1 MKEFICILLEIT
13 IIPILNGLLIN
24 LIYDKIKTTLKFGDW
39 KSGHNLLPIRKN
51 SFYYCIYFYKPLDVV
66 LFYIYYTTYF

>member
-1 MKEFICILLEIT
+1 MKGGDNYERVYLYLIR

-39 KSGHNLLPIRKN
+39 KSGHNTPSDKEE
-51 SFYYCIYFYKPLDVV
+51 
-66 LFYIYYTTYF
+66 

>member
-39 KSGHNLLPIRKN
+39 KSGHNTP
-51 SFYYCIYFYKPLDVV
+51 FYKPLDVV